1 MSILRSALTSM
12 MVNLMTVFCLLSLS
26 LAFNTLDHSLF
37 KTPSF
42 FALLILIV
50 LVPQIVKLNQ
60 EGKRLMCGN
69 TCEV

>member
-12 MVNLMTVFCLLSLS
+12 MINLMTLFCLLSLFWH
-26 LAFNTLDHSLF
+26 LTHLIILFF

-50 LVPQIVKLNQ
+50 LVPQIVKLN
-60 EGKRLMCGN
+60 
-69 TCEV
+69 